1 MSDVTESAAITISRS
16 LPKTSPGLGVVTPY
30 LSVRGAAA
38 ALAFYAEVFG
48 AIEEVERYID
58 ETDGR
63 IGHAQF
69 RIGDSSLQ
77 IADEYPDFNAVGPET
92 LGGTTVALSIYVHD
106 VDPVYAKAVALGARG
121 VRPPSDQFY
130 GRAASILDPW
140 GHRWTIQMVV
150 EDRPLPAVEGFEVV
164 PPTASEVVPE
174 RSARASELL
183 HGPAQL
189 GYFALATS
197 DVATSSAFFSSLLGW
212 SIEPSGHIAN
222 IDPPG
227 GIIPSESLSAPT
239 LYFQIPDMDAAVAK
253 VLELGGTVLSR
264 TMYESGDNAE
274 CTDAN
279 GTRFDLYVPKPGYE
293 RQ

>member
-1 MSDVTESAAITISRS
+1 MSDSAITTT

-48 AIEEVERYID
+48 AVEEAERYID
-58 ETDGR
+58 ESDGR
-63 IGHAQF
+63 VGHAQF

-77 IADEYPDFNAVGPET
+77 IADEYPDFQAVGPET
-92 LGGTTVALSIYVHD
+92 LGGTTVGLSIYVHD
-106 VDPVYAKAVALGARG
+106 VDSVYEKAVAAGARG

-130 GRAASILDPW
+130 GRAGTILDPW

-150 EDRPLPAVEGFEVV
+150 DDRALPEVEGFDVV
-164 PPTASEVVPE
+164 PAATASAEAVPE
-174 RSARASELL
+174 RSARALGLL

-189 GYFALATS
+189 GYFAMSTT
-197 DVATSSAFFSSLLGW
+197 DVETSSSFFSALFGW
-212 SIEPSGHIAN
+212 QVEPGGHIAN

-227 GIIPSESLSAPT
+227 GIIPSESLSVPT
-239 LYFQIPDMDAAVAK
+239 LYFQIPDMDVAVAK
-253 VLELGGTVLSR
+253 VVELGGTVLSR

-274 CTDAN
+274 CTDTN

>member
-1 MSDVTESAAITISRS
+1 MSDVAIATT

-48 AIEEVERYID
+48 AVEEYERYID
-58 ETDGR
+58 ESDGR

-77 IADEYPDFNAVGPET
+77 IADEYPDFDAVGPET

-106 VDPVYAKAVALGARG
+106 VDSVYEKAVAAGARG

-130 GRAASILDPW
+130 GRAGTILDPW

-150 EDRPLPAVEGFEVV
+150 EDRALPDVEGFDVV
-164 PPTASEVVPE
+164 PSTAPEAVPE
-174 RSARASELL
+174 RSARAMELL

-189 GYFALATS
+189 GYFAMATS
-197 DVATSSAFFSSLLGW
+197 DVATSSAFFTALLGW
-212 SIEPSGHIAN
+212 SVEPSGHIAN

-239 LYFQIPDMDAAVAK
+239 LYFQIPDMDVAVAK
-253 VLELGGTVLSR
+253 VVELGGTVLSR

-274 CTDAN
+274 CTDVN
-279 GTRFDLYVPKPGYE
+279 GVRFDLYVPKPGYE